1 MEFDQV
7 VRKRRMV
14 HEYEQRPVPVEL
26 LEDILEKALHA
37 PSAGFSQGL
46 ELVVLQDPES
56 VQWFWSTT
64 DDDGQPDGLPSMSES
79 GPPVLVLVFTNP
91 VAYTA
96 RYSEA
101 DKSDFGLQEAA
112 AWPVPFWFVDA
123 GMASM
128 LILQAAVDRGLGA
141 WFFGVA
147 EGEQEVRE
155 ELGIPA
161 ELRQVGVIGIGY
173 QAADDRP
180 LGSGATR
187 PRRPLADVLHR
198 ERW

>member
-64 DDDGQPDGLPSMSES
+64 DYDGQPDGLPSMSES

>member
-64 DDDGQPDGLPSMSES
+64 DDDGQPDGLPPMSES

-187 PRRPLADVLHR
+187 RRRPLADVLHR

>member
-56 VQWFWSTT
+56 VRWFWSTT